1 MDNVKMKR
9 LFTFTMMS
17 VYFLISMISLLG
29 AEQKYN
35 VDSPSPQKPRVVN
48 DLYPGLT
55 TGALA
60 EARISKL
67 PKGVL
72 LETRE
77 FVIRDREIK
86 EKIAKAPEEM
96 RPNFRKNAFF
106 VLEQIAR
113 SKLLQADVRSK
124 MTGSSKKDVSEKD
137 EDAMI
142 QEYLQLL
149 VKPVTVTNDE
159 IQNFYSDN
167 RSMFKDVPLARV
179 RTQIEQFLLQQ
190 KQQNFISEHIRT
202 VGRKMQMTIS
212 DSWLTVQAAKVK
224 DNPIDIARTSEK
236 PSLVDFGAT
245 DCVPCQ
251 MMAPILEM
259 FKKKYKGKL
268 NVIFVHVQEDPILAN
283 RYGVQSIPV
292 QIFFDKKGI
301 EVYRHVGFL
310 PQSEIEKRLS
320 DIGVK

>member
-29 AEQKYN
+29 AEQKNN

-67 PKGVL
+67 PNGIL
-72 LETRE
+72 LETGT
-77 FVIRDREIK
+77 FIIRDREIK

-113 SKLLQADVRSK
+113 SKLLQAEVRSK
-124 MTGSSKKDVSEKD
+124 ITESSKDVSEKD

-142 QEYLQLL
+142 LEYLRLV
-149 VKPVTVTNDE
+149 VKPVTVTDDE
-159 IQNFYSDN
+159 IRNFYSDN
-167 RSMFKDVPLARV
+167 SSIFKGVPLTRV
-179 RTQIEQFLLQQ
+179 RTQIEKFLLQQ
-190 KQQNFISEHIRT
+190 KQQNFITEHIRAI
-202 VGRKMQMTIS
+202 GRKMRMTIS
-212 DSWLTVQAAKVK
+212 ASWLAVQVAQVK
-224 DNPIDIARTSEK
+224 DNPVDKARASEK

-245 DCVPCQ
+245 DCVACQ
-251 MMAPILEM
+251 MMAPILDM

-268 NVIFVHVQEDPILAN
+268 NVLFVHVQEEPILAS

-292 QIFFDKKGI
+292 QIFFDKNGI

-310 PQSEIEKRLS
+310 PQNEIEKRLS